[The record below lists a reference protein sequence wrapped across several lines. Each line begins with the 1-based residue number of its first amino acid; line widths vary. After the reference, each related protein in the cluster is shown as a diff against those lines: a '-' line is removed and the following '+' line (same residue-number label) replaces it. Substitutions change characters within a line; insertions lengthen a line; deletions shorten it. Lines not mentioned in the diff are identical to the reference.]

1 MKYTPQ
7 FRIWHWLNATVIF
20 GIIATVLLRWTF
32 LSKHTNADILTKK
45 LLSFGITISSDQ
57 GVLLAKSIRAG
68 MWEWHIYLGY
78 ALAASVL
85 FRIYLYFKDSSRK
98 ELFKNLDMHHKAVK
112 ISYYI
117 FYTILFIMLASGMLI
132 YFYKELGIAKDFA
145 HDVKE
150 MHELL
155 YYYIAIFVPLHIAG
169 VFMADAKDENGLV
182 SSMINGKEV

>member
-1 MKYTPQ
+1 M
-7 FRIWHWLNATVIF
+7 V
-20 GIIATVLLRWTF
+20 
-32 LSKHTNADILTKK
+32 
-45 LLSFGITISSDQ
+45 
-57 GVLLAKSIRAG
+57 
-68 MWEWHIYLGY
+68 
-78 ALAASVL
+78 
-85 FRIYLYFKDSSRK
+85 
-98 ELFKNLDMHHKAVK
+98 
-112 ISYYI
+112 
-117 FYTILFIMLASGMLI
+117 ASGMLI